1 MVDRPVRVLGRASR
15 GVVADIDKQLSA
27 IEGELGRY
35 EQLLTERERLRAAR
49 AALTREHPGQ
59 ISQDDVA
66 GYLAGHPGVRAGEI
80 AKALGVPLATVS
92 SHLYRGK
99 RTRFVNRVNGWHLR
113 EQQPKPGGRR

>member
-1 MVDRPVRVLGRASR
+1 MADRPPRVLGRASR

-27 IEGELGRY
+27 IDGELGRY

-49 AALTREHPGQ
+49 AALTGEHPGQ

-66 GYLAGHPGVRAGEI
+66 GYLAEHPGVRAGEI

-99 RTRFVNRVNGWHLR
+99 RTRFAKDEDGWHLR
-113 EQQPKPGGRR
+113 EQPLKRGGSR

>member
-1 MVDRPVRVLGRASR
+1 MADRSPRVLGRASR
-15 GVVADIDKQLSA
+15 GVVSDIDKQLSV
-27 IEGELGRY
+27 IDGELGRY

-49 AALTREHPGQ
+49 AALTGEHPGQ

-66 GYLAGHPGVRAGEI
+66 GYLAEHPGVRAGEI

-99 RTRFVNRVNGWHLR
+99 RTRFLKGEDGWHLR
-113 EQQPKPGGRR
+113 EQRPKPGGSR